1 MKRPTLLLTALLAVS
16 VSPLLCAQAADS
28 APAAPQAAPNPA
40 VMPDAQAVL
49 NRMTASLGALQT
61 FSITSDSTRD
71 EVMAL
76 GYKLQNN
83 EHAVLTVRRPD
94 KLRVDLSG
102 DMRDRT
108 FVYDGARL
116 AMYSPDDAAFTRIEA
131 PGTLKELIGGML
143 DAGIEMPLID
153 VLYQAV
159 DGTLTDAVESGILV
173 GQSTINGVDCD
184 QLAFRQA
191 SIDWQLWVQRGASAL
206 PRKLLITT
214 RYEVGAPQFQSLLT
228 WNLDPAIDKAT
239 FVFSPPSDAREI
251 SFSDPAAFQA
261 SAGKGE

>member
-1 MKRPTLLLTALLAVS
+1 
-16 VSPLLCAQAADS
+16 
-28 APAAPQAAPNPA
+28 
-40 VMPDAQAVL
+40 MPDAQAVL

-153 VLYQAV
+153 VLGGLKNQV
-159 DGTLTDAVESGILV
+159 QHVSGNQPFPGPALLRGFSSPASV
-173 GQSTINGVDCD
+173 G
-184 QLAFRQA
+184 
-191 SIDWQLWVQRGASAL
+191 
-206 PRKLLITT
+206 
-214 RYEVGAPQFQSLLT
+214 VGRS
-228 WNLDPAIDKAT
+228 
-239 FVFSPPSDAREI
+239 
-251 SFSDPAAFQA
+251 
-261 SAGKGE
+261 